1 MRPGPQRGVA
11 LITVLLIMAL
21 ALLLTASLLRS
32 HRLTLHSSAQHIH
45 QVQLRQWA
53 FALEDWAGQLLQ
65 NAEMTAS
72 ENVNLAQE
80 WARRPVDFALAEADV
95 QLEIEDLA
103 GRFNL
108 TPLLRPGKADELVLG
123 RWSRLLTLLEIAP
136 IDLAPLRGT
145 GISDPSQLR
154 LLPGVDGASLQ
165 RLLPRVALLPGD
177 ATLNVNTAGALLLAT
192 LEGLS
197 ATEAQALVQQR
208 PAGGYPDAG
217 AFALASGLQ
226 GRGIASHG
234 LGVGSRWFR
243 VTVDVS
249 AGSSRLRLVS
259 DLERDAKTRRVR
271 VVQRRF
277 PAPTH
282 SEPPS

>member
-1 MRPGPQRGVA
+1 MPGQQRGVA

-32 HRLTLHSSAQHIH
+32 HHLTLHSSTRHIH

-53 FALEDWAGQLLQ
+53 FAVEDWAAQLLR
-65 NAEMTAS
+65 NTELTAS
-72 ENVNLAQE
+72 RNINLAQE
-80 WARRPVDFALAEADV
+80 WARPPVAFAMADADV
-95 QLEIEDLA
+95 RLEIEDLA

-108 TPLLRPGKADELVLG
+108 TPLLRPGKADEIILA
-123 RWSRLLTLLEIAP
+123 RWARLLQLLDIPP

-145 GISDPSQLR
+145 EIRDPSQLR
-154 LLPGVDGASLQ
+154 LLPGVDKVGLQ
-165 RLLPRVALLPGD
+165 RLLPWVVLLPGD
-177 ATLNVNTAGALLLAT
+177 ATLNINTAGATLLST

-197 ATEAQALVQQR
+197 AIEAQALVQQR
-208 PAGGYPDAG
+208 PAEGYPDAG

-234 LGVGSRWFR
+234 LGVDSRWFR
-243 VTVDVS
+243 VAVDVS
-249 AGSSRLRLVS
+249 AGRSRLRLVS
-259 DLERDAKTRRVR
+259 DLERDPKTHRVR

-277 PAPTH
+277 PPPTD

>member
-1 MRPGPQRGVA
+1 MPGQQRGVA

-32 HRLTLHSSAQHIH
+32 HHLTLHSSARHIH

-53 FALEDWAGQLLQ
+53 FAVEDWAAQLLR
-65 NAEMTAS
+65 NTELTAS
-72 ENVNLAQE
+72 RNINLAQE
-80 WARRPVDFALAEADV
+80 WARPPVAFAMADADV
-95 QLEIEDLA
+95 RLEIEDLA

-108 TPLLRPGKADELVLG
+108 TPLLRPGKADEIILA
-123 RWSRLLTLLEIAP
+123 RWARLLQLLDIPP

-145 GISDPSQLR
+145 EIRDPSQLR
-154 LLPGVDGASLQ
+154 LLPGVDEVGLQ
-165 RLLPRVALLPGD
+165 RLLPWVVLLPGD
-177 ATLNVNTAGALLLAT
+177 ATLNINTAGATLLST

-197 ATEAQALVQQR
+197 AIEAQALVQQR
-208 PAGGYPDAG
+208 PAEGYPDAG

-234 LGVGSRWFR
+234 LGVDSRWFR

-249 AGSSRLRLVS
+249 AGRSRLRLVS
-259 DLERDAKTRRVR
+259 DLERDPKTHRVR

-277 PAPTH
+277 PPPTD

>member
-1 MRPGPQRGVA
+1 MPMPQRGVA
-11 LITVLLIMAL
+11 LISVLLIMAL
-21 ALLLTASLLRS
+21 ALLLTAGLLRS

-53 FALEDWAGQLLQ
+53 LAVEDWAGQLLHNPQLAATQ
-65 NAEMTAS
+65 NI
-72 ENVNLAQE
+72 NLSQE
-80 WARRPVDFALAEADV
+80 WARQPVAFNIPDAQV
-95 QLEIEDLA
+95 RLEIEDLA

-108 TPLLRPGKADELVLG
+108 TPLLRPGKADEIILA
-123 RWSRLLTLLEIAP
+123 RWARLLELLEIPA
-136 IDLAPLRGT
+136 IDLTPLRGT
-145 GISDPSQLR
+145 EVSDPSQLR
-154 LLPGVDGASLQ
+154 LIPGVDRTSLQ
-165 RLLPRVALLPGD
+165 RLLPWIALLPGD
-177 ATLNVNTAGALLLAT
+177 ATLNINTAGVLLLST
-192 LEGLS
+192 LEGVA
-197 ATEAQALVQQR
+197 ATEARTLIQQR
-208 PAGGYPDAG
+208 PAEGYLDAG
-217 AFALASGLQ
+217 AFALVSGLQ

-249 AGSSRLRLVS
+249 AGRNHLRLVS
-259 DLERDAKTRRVR
+259 DLERDPKTHRMR